1 MNKKYIYLLL
11 ILIITLYCN
20 TANATISSIKQGI
33 DNELLEDLTFQKITD
48 IISNVSSYQDEIES
62 FLGINITEI
71 TKKLTIENNIST
83 YYQRIG
89 NKTTL
94 GRIMEII
101 IQHNEKFATLLQR
114 VVQNIFIFKTLE

>member
-20 TANATISSIKQGI
+20 TANATLSSIKQGI
-33 DNELLEDLTFQKITD
+33 DDELLENLTFQKITD

-101 IQHNEKFATLLQR
+101 IQHNEKFTTLLQR